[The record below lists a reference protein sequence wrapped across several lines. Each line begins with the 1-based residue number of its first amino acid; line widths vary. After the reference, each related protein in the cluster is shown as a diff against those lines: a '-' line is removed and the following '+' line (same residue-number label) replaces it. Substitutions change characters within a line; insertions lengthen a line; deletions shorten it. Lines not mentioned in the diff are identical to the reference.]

1 MYLNDLFKSIL
12 CKIKLYIHILKR
24 YYIDIMEELH
34 IYEKNTKDNFSK
46 ELISTFDIRNTK
58 FNPQKQ
64 NENTFITKLKMRLE
78 QYDNHYN
85 GNKGDAFTA

>member
-12 CKIKLYIHILKR
+12 CKIKLYIPILKR

-34 IYEKNTKDNFSK
+34 IYEKNTKDNFLK
-46 ELISTFDIRNTK
+46 EFISTFDIRNTK

-64 NENTFITKLKMRLE
+64 NENAFITKLKMRLE
-78 QYDNHYN
+78 QHENHYS
-85 GNKGDAFTA
+85 GTKTEDFTA